1 MLLHGLNKVLPNS
14 VLVMEMDSTW
24 RLCHGKRTESLPSD
38 LGWLL
43 GKGQGKD
50 SHLQLLSGD
59 VWV

>member
-1 MLLHGLNKVLPNS
+1 MPLS
-14 VLVMEMDSTW
+14 WQED
-24 RLCHGKRTESLPSD
+24 RESLPSD